1 MSCRV
6 MRHLSVLRAESK
18 MSKAVTTVVSPG
30 PWCKNPGPRTSP
42 DLSSWTP
49 LLRPCAPSRSP
60 DLEAPFCAVRLGNSM
75 DFKWASPK
83 LSGQPLLVTS
93 PAAPLSTFT
102 AGWLI
107 LWQAEK
113 LETAVLHLAR
123 TRQAYWLFKIIEACY
138 VKYLYSNW
146 IGAEFLLKKSTWT
159 FQLRRV
165 SDISVILFQLPC
177 CPWPWKPFKWF
188 LPQSIARPYVAN
200 RNWTRATKRD
210 WLQYLQWSLCNQT
223 AGQWSFPEQSLQS
236 HPAISVKRVLRSSH
250 GRCILHVH
258 AEAWKGLDY
267 IVMSQCSTVR
277 HSCSISVL
285 NILKTKKKF
294 GFALLWVVMPNNYPT
309 VCSLNW
315 KHLETHSSSEVP
327 AWPTPV
333 YMATVW
339 IWDAILAPP
348 RSFQLKKVQRFLL
361 IEGQDQDQRWA
372 TAFQI
377 FDPKRERNLLWKSEI
392 DWLVRNAS

>member
-1 MSCRV
+1 MPMSCRV

-138 VKYLYSNW
+138 VKYLYSN
-146 IGAEFLLKKSTWT
+146 
-159 FQLRRV
+159 
-165 SDISVILFQLPC
+165 
-177 CPWPWKPFKWF
+177 
-188 LPQSIARPYVAN
+188 
-200 RNWTRATKRD
+200 
-210 WLQYLQWSLCNQT
+210 
-223 AGQWSFPEQSLQS
+223 
-236 HPAISVKRVLRSSH
+236 
-250 GRCILHVH
+250 
-258 AEAWKGLDY
+258 
-267 IVMSQCSTVR
+267 
-277 HSCSISVL
+277 
-285 NILKTKKKF
+285 
-294 GFALLWVVMPNNYPT
+294 
-309 VCSLNW
+309 
-315 KHLETHSSSEVP
+315 
-327 AWPTPV
+327 
-333 YMATVW
+333 
-339 IWDAILAPP
+339 
-348 RSFQLKKVQRFLL
+348 
-361 IEGQDQDQRWA
+361 
-372 TAFQI
+372 
-377 FDPKRERNLLWKSEI
+377 
-392 DWLVRNAS
+392 